1 MKDTM
6 HSNQI
11 NPRKLIHSKWTAT
24 KPLGKAKHFIV
35 TEVEFDQDG
44 LVTNCL
50 VEAVL
55 SKRSISVQWRELK
68 NREHWLQGWK

>member
-1 MKDTM
+1 MR
-6 HSNQI
+6 SNQI

>member
-1 MKDTM
+1 MR
-6 HSNQI
+6 SNQI

-44 LVTNCL
+44 LVTNFL

>member
-1 MKDTM
+1 MR
-6 HSNQI
+6 SNQI
-11 NPRKLIHSKWTAT
+11 NPRKLIHSKWTAA

-44 LVTNCL
+44 LVTSCL

-55 SKRSISVQWRELK
+55 SKRVANIQWKELK
-68 NREHWLQGWK
+68 NQDQWIQGWK